1 LNRCY
6 SVANDDVLSFKNNYD
21 WLANHPAT
29 AMIFSDTKNTWSLL
43 SNTYLT
49 TFNELVYGEL
59 PTEEEILITLHK
71 VSERLKSINW
81 TIKK

>member
-1 LNRCY
+1 MLLT
-6 SVANDDVLSFKNNYD
+6 VANYDVLSFKNNND

-29 AMIFSDTKNTWSLL
+29 EMIFSNTNNTWSQL

-49 TFNELVYGEL
+49 TINELVYGEL
-59 PTEEEILITLHK
+59 PTEDEILITLHK
-71 VSERLKSINW
+71 VSERLKPINW